1 MDITA
6 EQVFLSTMPDRLSPD
21 DPLEPMKLH
30 MFANKTG
37 LSLDKPPDVNEFINL
52 QVEKLYIKIEKA
64 LSTHVKDIGKI

>member
-1 MDITA
+1 
-6 EQVFLSTMPDRLSPD
+6 
-21 DPLEPMKLH
+21 